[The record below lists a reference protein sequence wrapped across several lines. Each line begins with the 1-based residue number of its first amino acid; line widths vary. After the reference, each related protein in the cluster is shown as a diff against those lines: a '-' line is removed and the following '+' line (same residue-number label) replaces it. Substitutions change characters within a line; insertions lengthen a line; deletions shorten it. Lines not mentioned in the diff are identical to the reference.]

1 MLTKF
6 NYNGAR
12 SHRIHDK
19 LVGLCDSGSTVLKFV
34 EMINFISL
42 ASDHRTEYTNVM
54 DLPLLFVRYRIPLR
68 LGPQAPKLCKP
79 FREAKPLSAHFAS
92 FPNVKTGIQ
101 VYVSKEFGHFRLYIH
116 VQRYLCFEL
125 RTCSFANPSFL
136 VPMLS

>member
-68 LGPQAPKLCKP
+68 LGPQAPKLRKP

-101 VYVSKEFGHFRLYIH
+101 VYVSKEFGHFRFIY
-116 VQRYLCFEL
+116 
-125 RTCSFANPSFL
+125 TCTTVSLF
-136 VPMLS
+136 